1 MICGGEIAKNT
12 AATIGITGSRR
23 KSFIAKSSA
32 ATAQAPTHALRV
44 KVSTSATSSAGS
56 TIAGH
61 ARFRG
66 SKSSR
71 ATAAPTTSSSSPEYV
86 M

>member
-1 MICGGEIAKNT
+1 MICGGEIAKKA
-12 AATIGITGSRR
+12 AATMGITGSSR
-23 KSFIAKSSA
+23 KSFIARSSA

-44 KVSTSATSSAGS
+44 NVSTRATSSAGRI
-56 TIAGH
+56 IAGH
-61 ARFRG
+61 ARFCG